1 MRRGELHHR
10 ITIQVPLEVADAH
23 DGLEAPSWVPVQ
35 WRIPAHVRP
44 LQGRDLE
51 RARAI
56 EPRTSHEV
64 TTLFWRNYR
73 HDTRGGRCR
82 VVYHGHDLED
92 RILEVVAPAV
102 DVDERH
108 EEVRMLCREAA

>member
-1 MRRGELHHR
+1 MRTGELIHR
-10 ITIQVPLEVADAH
+10 VTIQVPLEVSDDH
-23 DGLEAPSWVPVQ
+23 DGLADPTWVPVQ
-35 WRIPAHVRP
+35 ARIPAKVMP

-51 RARAI
+51 RARQI

-64 TTLFWRNYR
+64 TTRFWRNYR

-82 VVYHGHDLED
+82 IVYHDQED
-92 RILEVVAPAV
+92 RVLEVVAPAV

-108 EEVRMLCREAA
+108 EEVRMLAREAA

>member
-1 MRRGELHHR
+1 MRTGALTHR
-10 ITIQVPLEVADAH
+10 VTIEVPIEVSDGH
-23 DGLEAPSWVPVQ
+23 DGLTAPKWVPVQ
-35 WRIPAHVRP
+35 LRIPAAVRP

-51 RARAI
+51 RARQI

-64 TTLFWRNYR
+64 TTRFWRTYR

-82 VVYHGHDLED
+82 VVYHGHDLAD

-108 EEVRMLCREAA
+108 QEVRMLCREAA